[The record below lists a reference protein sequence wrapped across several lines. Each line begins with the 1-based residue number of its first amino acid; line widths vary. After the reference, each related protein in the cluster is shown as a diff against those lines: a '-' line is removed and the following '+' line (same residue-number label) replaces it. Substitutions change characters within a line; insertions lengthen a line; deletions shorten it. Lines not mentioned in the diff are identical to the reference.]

1 MSAGRRRTSRLRI
14 IAPAPLLLL
23 LAGEWAYAQAPPPA
37 PLPPPPPPAVSAP
50 PLPVKAAPP
59 PLGPDQ
65 LRRLKLN
72 RDTLMIAASR
82 PGASHLAIASDLAGA
97 VAGGGGLRLLP
108 VAAEGG
114 LANLRD
120 LVFLRGVDMAIVAAN
135 ELAHAKAT
143 KALGNLVQKVAYVA
157 SLYGEEVHILAGR
170 GVVSIE
176 DLRGR
181 KVAVPPGDATGE
193 FTARDI
199 FERLGVAVES
209 VPMEAAEAVQEVRS
223 GSIAAAVLVA
233 GKPMGLVSGLPKDGS
248 LRLLS
253 LPLSPALGEGY
264 SPAVLLAEDY
274 PALIPPEAIVETVAV
289 RAILL
294 ANSEKRGE
302 ERARRIARHVPAL
315 FDAIS
320 SLAVSQSH
328 TKWKDVNLGAVLPGW
343 RRVPA
348 AEAWLGKASEQQR
361 HLLKGQFDDY
371 LRARK
376 EPASSQLPTH
386 RRRKLFEEFQSWA
399 RKSITGEAT
408 PQ

>member
-1 MSAGRRRTSRLRI
+1 LSA
-14 IAPAPLLLL
+14 
-23 LAGEWAYAQAPPPA
+23 
-37 PLPPPPPPAVSAP
+37 
-50 PLPVKAAPP
+50 
-59 PLGPDQ
+59 DQ
-65 LRRLKLN
+65 LQRLKLN
-72 RDTLMIAASR
+72 RDTLIIAASR
-82 PGASHLAIASDLAGA
+82 PGASHLAIANDLAAA
-97 VAGGGGLRLLP
+97 VAGGSELRLLP
-108 VAAEGG
+108 IAAEGG

-143 KALGNLVQKVAYVA
+143 NAFGGGLTHKIAYVA
-157 SLYGEEVHILAGR
+157 ALYGEEVHILAGR
-170 GVVSIE
+170 DVAAIE
-176 DLRGR
+176 DLRGK
-181 KVAVPPGDATGE
+181 KVAVPLGDATGR
-193 FTARDI
+193 FTAGDI
-199 FERLGVAVES
+199 FERLGIAVES
-209 VPMEAAEAVQEVRS
+209 VPMEAADAVEEVRS
-223 GSIAAAVLVA
+223 GALAAALLVA
-233 GKPMGLVSGLPKDGS
+233 GKPARLVSGLPKDGS

-253 LPLSPALGEGY
+253 LPLTAALGAGY
-264 SPAVLLAEDY
+264 SPAVLRAEDY
-274 PALIPPEAIVETVAV
+274 PALIPPGAIVETVAV

-294 ANSEKRGE
+294 ANNTDRRIE

-343 RRVPA
+343 RRVQA